1 VQIEG
6 TDASLAGPANV
17 AKIIYF
23 DFDSYVVK
31 PEFQGAIEA
40 HAKYLTANKTRKMAI
55 EGHTD
60 ERGGREYNLALG
72 QKRAEAVRRALG
84 LLGVSDAQVEA
95 VSFGKE
101 KPAVP
106 APTKKPWRR
115 TAALN
120 STTAKPGADREGV
133 PDCRDCRGRPAG
145 VQCTCGLFED
155 DEARRAILDLRQKVD
170 AAQLRTADDVRKTTE
185 DNAQLRRSLLDLS
198 NQIEALRNELAT
210 MRGQNENLARNVA
223 EMQRTQKDLTTGVDE
238 RLRKFEPGKVTVDGK
253 EFVADPAERQEFE
266 TALATLRKGDFAAA
280 QTSFLAFMKRYPQTG
295 YRASALFWLGNAQYA
310 LRNYRDAVTNFR
322 TLVTAEPDHMRA
334 PEAMLSLAN
343 CQVELKDTKSAR
355 KTLEDLVKAYPQAE
369 AASVAKERLAKLK

>member
-1 VQIEG
+1 MKTFRIAATVAAG
-6 TDASLAGPANV
+6 LLAFN
-17 AKIIYF
+17 
-23 DFDSYVVK
+23 
-31 PEFQGAIEA
+31 A
-40 HAKYLTANKTRKMAI
+40 HA
-55 EGHTD
+55 
-60 ERGGREYNLALG
+60 
-72 QKRAEAVRRALG
+72 
-84 LLGVSDAQVEA
+84 
-95 VSFGKE
+95 
-101 KPAVP
+101 
-106 APTKKPWRR
+106 
-115 TAALN
+115 
-120 STTAKPGADREGV
+120 
-133 PDCRDCRGRPAG
+133 
-145 VQCTCGLFED
+145 GLFED

-170 AAQLRTADDVRKTTE
+170 AAQLRTADELRKTTE

-238 RLRKFEPGKVTVDGK
+238 RLRKFEPGKVNVDGK
-253 EFVADPAERQEFE
+253 EFVAEPAERQEFE

-343 CQVELKDTKSAR
+343 CQVELKDIKSAR